1 MADRDGYRDGQHGD
15 TRRGERGNGER
26 KMEINERRGQAN
38 RPIGDLSFRNAGFRT
53 ALYMYGIMLATLL
66 PAVYCTPYHT
76 PFPYPVG
83 PMIVRTNLA
92 ETIQLLDTRHGS
104 RHRSKFSGVSTG
116 NPGTIREEI
125 DLLVVSSSPAV
136 VPERAQW
143 KHGGCELF
151 FGRTKARRTLLPG
164 DFVVSP
170 FIDPFV
176 TSCPRIFY

>member
-1 MADRDGYRDGQHGD
+1 
-15 TRRGERGNGER
+15 
-26 KMEINERRGQAN
+26 MEINERRGQAN

-66 PAVYCTPYHT
+66 PAVYCTPHHT

-104 RHRSKFSGVSTG
+104 RHRSEILRRFYWQ
-116 NPGTIREEI
+116 PGTIREEI
-125 DLLVVSSSPAV
+125 DLLVVSSSLAV

-143 KHGGCELF
+143 KHDGCELF
-151 FGRTKARRTLLPG
+151 FGRSKSAGGPFCLAFCCFSFYRFFRYQLSTYIFRVIALAVKTSFVSFSFTRRWNICTK
-164 DFVVSP
+164 
-170 FIDPFV
+170 
-176 TSCPRIFY
+176 